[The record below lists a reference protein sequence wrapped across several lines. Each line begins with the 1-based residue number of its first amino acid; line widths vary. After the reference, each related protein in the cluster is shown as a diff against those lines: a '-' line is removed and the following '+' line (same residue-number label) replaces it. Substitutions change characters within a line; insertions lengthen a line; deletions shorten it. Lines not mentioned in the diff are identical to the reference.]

1 MYRENDVM
9 KNKYKLLLIRIAYWW
24 GAIGDA
30 LLAIEMFFS
39 ALMGVQ
45 SPFTGLG
52 LTIIGGVQY
61 QYAMCLAAT
70 FMFGWTFLL
79 IWADRKPIERK
90 DIILLTLPIIVGI
103 QISTILAYNFGLI
116 NFEIMLGYTIQRII
130 FLSFCVFCYFLALK
144 WKQNEIRIV

>member
-1 MYRENDVM
+1 MKS
-9 KNKYKLLLIRIAYWW
+9 KNKILLIRIGYWW

-39 ALMGVQ
+39 AFMGTQ

-52 LTIIGGVQY
+52 LTISGGVQY

-70 FMFGWTFLL
+70 LVLGWTFLL

-90 DIILLTLPIIVGI
+90 DTIILTVPVVVGI
-103 QISTILAYNFGLI
+103 QISTILAFNFGLI
-116 NFEIMLGYTIQRII
+116 SFEMMLGYTIQRII
-130 FLSFCVFCYFLALK
+130 FSIYYVYCYYLALK
-144 WKQNEIRIV
+144 ES

>member
-1 MYRENDVM
+1 M

-103 QISTILAYNFGLI
+103 QISKILAYNFGLI